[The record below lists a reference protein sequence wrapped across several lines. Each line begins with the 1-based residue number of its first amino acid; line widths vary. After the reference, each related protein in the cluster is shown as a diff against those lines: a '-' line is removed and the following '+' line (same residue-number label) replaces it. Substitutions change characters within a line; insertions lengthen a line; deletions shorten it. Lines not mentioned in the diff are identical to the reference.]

1 MDVPKKLTARQQTEQ
16 EGQLTEK
23 QNEQVESAREFA
35 SVEELLRHDARLHTP
50 VPPSVEFRLQESVK
64 REGLKPAPWWR
75 RFFSGGN

>member
-23 QNEQVESAREFA
+23 KSEQVESAREFA
-35 SVEELLRHDARLHTP
+35 SVEGLLRHDARHTP
-50 VPPSVEFRLQESVK
+50 VPLSVEFRLQESVK